1 MSKFLN
7 LPSATTVAE
16 SNPPRL
22 IPSVGTPKAAEIAA
36 NISTFFP
43 ASTGQPKVGHCLMID
58 GLHLCQR
65 CRWYRPT
72 NQIIGLCREHSGE
85 LDLSMSTMDSVL
97 AVLEAVHGDSP
108 TCHYGR
114 EATVAAVA
122 PFRSENYHGLP
133 IVQTQTCKSE
143 KGVGFTALLNS
154 ILVQW
159 ELHGGPNNGDLWVVG
174 IDGDPVFRE
183 GAFKVLM
190 CDEVRESD
198 PLFAKLGGLKG
209 LNRQCGKNKAVSG
222 SDMKHGTKR
231 VATSMRS
238 NEGIVCERV
247 VLNRGITTQ
256 WLEQLPDETP
266 ESVAVL
272 VDPADHQNVPRA
284 YKLIRAVI
292 SLGAE
297 ALSPSSDTSPTDH
310 STQRAFA
317 MAGEMWRAF
326 LDPFT
331 KGSLSLSEALSDL
344 SKFAHLAFYFYRQH
358 GSSFLSNQLY
368 GDLQAIVKAAFF
380 CVAQQ
385 QILDP
390 MQRFYLYQIGSDRLE
405 EMFAEVRT
413 ESHDSN
419 VDGLQLSERLSS
431 AADSV
436 RIWNE
441 HPEWHQGHIRRSWSG
456 KEADHVNPT
465 FFTGDMNITSHV
477 AIGKC
482 WDGGGLAAA
491 NFLSEHGV
499 EFDFDAALDVD
510 GVDFLRPNG
519 GNVYPGIS
527 KEKDRSIVADKTSE
541 SVSSTSTTPPLPLN
555 DADIDIEEEDTRPF
569 LPEDDAPT
577 VFLEDFLPD
586 EPTPSQDPPASG
598 SPLVEA
604 APIYNDWLDY
614 PLGNGATKRLHK
626 ASIIATLFNSDYK
639 RLATTRLL
647 RVRCYSKD
655 GHRPSLNHVEI
666 SGEHSFSVGD
676 PAVALIRTHNTVAAA
691 VVRVTVLLKNNV
703 RVGQVDVEDIG
714 SADSQ
719 VSAMAQVLIMSDVY
733 IPGRD
738 GVESTRKWVWTGDYT
753 KFEPLNGTVSAV
765 EAGTRKALTIKV
777 PGALL
782 HPLDPEVEGIDV
794 LPFLK
799 KEEMRSKNHL
809 TTSSVSDSDF
819 SAIVSVMYENLD
831 VQTLIQL
838 LPKHGVCND
847 LPYLRYNG
855 AAAFVL
861 NAATQSL
868 VQARKDNLEKIACFQ
883 CHAYIKPDD
892 ARSHVG
898 GHILLAICGVQEPLL
913 AEQVALPDPCGF
925 CGRSGC
931 KTDVVKKGKALK
943 AVSECSRQHS
953 FAYGHAKKYSA
964 ATPSTNVP
972 IICELCLVLPP
983 RKLRPV
989 FWKYSMPGHIRAM
1002 HPRHWDDETD
1012 APCNLD
1018 KDFADKIAIF
1028 REELAAFGIVVGL
1041 STAPSATAEKA

>member
-1 MSKFLN
+1 MLRAVIAEKHALQLQGAGIDEIIWRIEEAAKHLYNVKSFTENERQFMRVIKRMAGRKAVYAMSKFLG

-43 ASTGQPKVGHCLMID
+43 ASIDQPKVGHCLMID

-72 NQIIGLCREHSGE
+72 NQILGLCREHSGE

-190 CDEVRESD
+190 CDEVREGD

-222 SDMKHGTKR
+222 SDMKHGTK
-231 VATSMRS
+231 
-238 NEGIVCERV
+238 
-247 VLNRGITTQ
+247 
-256 WLEQLPDETP
+256 
-266 ESVAVL
+266 
-272 VDPADHQNVPRA
+272 H
-284 YKLIRAVI
+284 
-292 SLGAE
+292 
-297 ALSPSSDTSPTDH
+297 H

-331 KGSLSLSEALSDL
+331 KGSMSLSEALSDL

-385 QILDP
+385 QNLDP
-390 MQRFYLYQIGSDRLE
+390 SQRFYLYQIGSDRLE

-419 VDGLQLSERLSS
+419 VDALQLSERLSS

-465 FFTGDMNITSHV
+465 FFTGDMVAGHV

-491 NFLSEHGV
+491 EFLSQHGV
-499 EFDFDAALDVD
+499 EFDFDAALSVD

-527 KEKDRSIVADKTSE
+527 KEKDRSIVAEKTSD
-541 SVSSTSTTPPLPLN
+541 SIHSTSTSTPPLPL
-555 DADIDIEEEDTRPF
+555 ADTEMEEDTQPF

-586 EPTPSQDPPASG
+586 VPSQDPPTSDSPDSPVVAS
-598 SPLVEA
+598 PMHD
-604 APIYNDWLDY
+604 DWLDY
-614 PLGNGATKRLHK
+614 PLGNGASKRLHK
-626 ASIIATLFNSDYK
+626 ASVLATLFNSDYK

-647 RVRCYSKD
+647 RMVTSPRSTTWKS
-655 GHRPSLNHVEI
+655 PESIASTSEI
-666 SGEHSFSVGD
+666 QLWLSF
-676 PAVALIRTHNTVAAA
+676 ALTILSPRA
-691 VVRVTVLLKNNV
+691 VVRVTVLWKNNV

-719 VSAMAQVLIMSDVY
+719 VSATAQVLIMNDVY

-765 EAGTRKALTIKV
+765 ESGTRKALTIKI

-782 HPLDPEVEGIDV
+782 HPLDLEVEGIDV

-799 KEEMRSKNHL
+799 KEEMRGKNHL
-809 TTSSVSDSDF
+809 TTSSISDSDF
-819 SAIVSVMYENLD
+819 NAVVSVMYENLD
-831 VQTLIQL
+831 AATLIQL
-838 LPKHGVCND
+838 LPKHGSCDD
-847 LPYLRYNG
+847 LPYARYNG

-861 NAATQSL
+861 TGATESL
-868 VQARKDNLEKIACFQ
+868 VQARKDNLEKVACFQ
-883 CHAYIKPDD
+883 CHAYIKPED

-898 GHILLAICGVQEPLL
+898 GHILLAVRGVQEPLL
-913 AEQVALPDPCGF
+913 YEQVGLPNPCGF
-925 CGRSGC
+925 CGRTGC
-931 KTDVVKKGKALK
+931 NVDVLKKGKALK
-943 AVSECSRQHS
+943 AVSECSRQHP

-972 IICELCLVLPP
+972 VICALCPLLPP
-983 RKLRPV
+983 RKIRPV
-989 FWKYSMPGHIRAM
+989 FWKYSMHDHIRTT
-1002 HPRHWDDETD
+1002 HPRNWDDETN

-1018 KDFADKIAIF
+1018 SDFADNIAIF
-1028 REELAAFGIVVGL
+1028 REELAAFGIVFGL
-1041 STAPSATAEKA
+1041 STAPSANAEKAKSSKRPLEDITNSQPQAGSQNKRPRI